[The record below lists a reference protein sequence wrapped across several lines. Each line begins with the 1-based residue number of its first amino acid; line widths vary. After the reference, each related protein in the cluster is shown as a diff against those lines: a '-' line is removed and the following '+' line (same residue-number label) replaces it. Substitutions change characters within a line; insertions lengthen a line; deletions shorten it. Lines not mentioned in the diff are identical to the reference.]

1 MLSQGEETHMA
12 GRKKAAETLET
23 PEKQEV
29 KFTRSQLLAA
39 LKFANRKDLLEAVLT
54 EDGLYSISDVE
65 SKIESFMEGKVR

>member
-1 MLSQGEETHMA
+1 MLSQGEEIHMA
-12 GRKKAAETLET
+12 AKKKTLET
-23 PEKQEV
+23 LKVTEKQEA

>member
-1 MLSQGEETHMA
+1 MLSQGEEIHMA
-12 GRKKAAETLET
+12 AKKKTLET
-23 PEKQEV
+23 LKATEKQEA

>member
-1 MLSQGEETHMA
+1 MA

-23 PEKQEV
+23 PEKQEA

-65 SKIESFMEGKVR
+65 GKIEAFMEGKVK